1 MQEAQKELRY
11 QRILRQIKDS
21 RLWNGYVKYYASKT
35 WGTTKHLLWV
45 ASTGAIVVLLPLALE
60 ATIEGEMQAQ
70 HISSQLGSAG
80 VNPDIQYRPY

>member
-11 QRILRQIKDS
+11 QKILRQIKNS
-21 RLWNGYVKYYASKT
+21 KLWNGYVKYYASKT
-35 WGTTKHLLWV
+35 WGTTKQLFWAV
-45 ASTGAIVVLLPLALE
+45 STGAIVMLLPLALE

-80 VNPDIQYRPY
+80 VNPDIQYRAY